1 MSDKIFLPGTPPVVV
16 EMRAS
21 VRARRLSLRVSRL
34 DGRVTLTIPA
44 GVRRYDAETFARS
57 KAAWLR
63 RHLARQV
70 PAEIPDFASVLPIEG
85 VKRVILPAKGRR
97 VTLEAGTLR
106 VPASKGSPARHV
118 EGFLKTRARDRL
130 SAASDRHAAAL
141 GRPYGRITLRDT
153 RSRWGSCT
161 VKGDLM
167 YSWRL
172 IMAPP
177 EVLDYV
183 AAHEVSHLMHMD
195 HSPRFWAT
203 VRKLCPD
210 YEQPRAWLRHNG
222 AELHRWRFRLTGRSS
237 GRSLDSC

>member
-1 MSDKIFLPGTPPVVV
+1 MSDKIFLPGTPPVIV
-16 EMRAS
+16 EIRSS

-34 DGRVTLTIPA
+34 DGRVTLTVPK
-44 GVRRYDAETFARS
+44 GVKRCDAETFARS

-70 PAEIPDFASVLPIEG
+70 PAEIPDFTSVLPIEG
-85 VKRVILPAKGRR
+85 VACVILPAKGRR
-97 VTLEAGTLR
+97 VILEAGTLQ
-106 VPASKGSPARHV
+106 VPPGKGSPARQV

-130 SAASDRHAAAL
+130 AEASDRHAAAL
-141 GRPYGRITLRDT
+141 GRSYGRITLRDT

-177 EVLDYV
+177 VVLDYV
-183 AAHEVSHLMHMD
+183 TAHEVSHLAHMD

-203 VRKLCPD
+203 VRKLCPE

-222 AELHRWRFRLTGRSS
+222 TELHRWRFRLTERPSD
-237 GRSLDSC
+237 RSLDSC